1 MTVRQWKRIITFT
14 VVALIIALVV
24 ALMAIKSENQELFD
38 EHGEII
44 TFLEETQEAGEI
56 SSEDIIKIG
65 KELKAKE
72 GQLHPEYQTKYK
84 NLYVDNDFLY
94 DETSEEGNNK
104 KVYLTFDD
112 GPSTEN
118 TEKILKVLK
127 KYDVKATFFVIYRNS
142 EEEEDLYR
150 RIIEEGHTIG
160 IHSASHNYEKIY
172 KSVDA
177 YLKDFNKLSKHIEE
191 LTGVKPEIFRFPGGS
206 VNSYNGAVYEQIISE
221 MTRRGYTYYDWDV
234 SSGDAS
240 YGTASA
246 NWITNNVVNGVR
258 KGKSNIVLMHDTN
271 AKDTTVEALP
281 KIIEKLKKKG
291 YTFEKLTKDV
301 KPVTFGYLE

>member
-301 KPVTFGYLE
+301 KPVTFGYLQ

>member
-1 MTVRQWKRIITFT
+1 MTVRQWKRIIFFT
-14 VVALIIALVV
+14 VVALIIGLVV
-24 ALMAIKSENQELFD
+24 ALVATRAKYREFFD

-44 TFLEETQEAGEI
+44 TFLEETQAAGEI

-65 KELKAKE
+65 KELKASV
-72 GQLHPEYQTKYK
+72 GQQHPEYQTKYK
-84 NLYVDNDFLY
+84 DLYVDNDFVY
-94 DETSEEGNNK
+94 DDTAEEGNNK

-118 TEKILKVLK
+118 TEKILKILK

-142 EEEEDLYR
+142 DEEKELYR

-172 KSVDA
+172 ESVEA
-177 YLKDFNKLSKHIEE
+177 YLEDFNKLSKHIEE

-206 VNSYNGAVYEQIISE
+206 VNSYNGAIYEQIISE

-258 KGKSNIVLMHDTN
+258 KSKTNIVLMHDTN
-271 AKDTTVEALP
+271 AKDTTVQALP
-281 KIIEKLKKKG
+281 KIIQKLKKKG

-301 KPVTFGYLE
+301 KPVTFGYLQ

>member
-65 KELKAKE
+65 KELKARE

-206 VNSYNGAVYEQIISE
+206 INSYNGAVYEQIISE

-301 KPVTFGYLE
+301 KPVTFGYLQ

>member
-1 MTVRQWKRIITFT
+1 MTVKQWKRIITFT

-24 ALMAIKSENQELFD
+24 ALMATKSENQELFD

-65 KELKAKE
+65 KELKARE

>member
-1 MTVRQWKRIITFT
+1 MTVRKWKRIITFT

-24 ALMAIKSENQELFD
+24 ALMATKSENQELFD

-65 KELKAKE
+65 KELKARE

-301 KPVTFGYLE
+301 KPVTFGYLQ

>member
-1 MTVRQWKRIITFT
+1 MTVRKWKRIITFT

-301 KPVTFGYLE
+301 KPVTFGYLQ

>member
-1 MTVRQWKRIITFT
+1 M
-14 VVALIIALVV
+14 
-24 ALMAIKSENQELFD
+24 
-38 EHGEII
+38 
-44 TFLEETQEAGEI
+44 
-56 SSEDIIKIG
+56 
-65 KELKAKE
+65 
-72 GQLHPEYQTKYK
+72 
-84 NLYVDNDFLY
+84 
-94 DETSEEGNNK
+94 
-104 KVYLTFDD
+104 
-112 GPSTEN
+112 
-118 TEKILKVLK
+118 
-127 KYDVKATFFVIYRNS
+127 
-142 EEEEDLYR
+142 
-150 RIIEEGHTIG
+150 
-160 IHSASHNYEKIY
+160 
-172 KSVDA
+172 DA

>member
-1 MTVRQWKRIITFT
+1 MTVKQWKRIITFT

-65 KELKAKE
+65 KELKARE

-301 KPVTFGYLE
+301 KPVTFGYLQ

>member
-1 MTVRQWKRIITFT
+1 MTVRQWKRIITAT
-14 VVALIIALVV
+14 VVLLIIGLVV
-24 ALMAIKSENQELFD
+24 ALVATRTKYKDFFD
-38 EHGEII
+38 EYGEII

-56 SSEDIIKIG
+56 SSDDIVKIG
-65 KELKAKE
+65 KELKARE

-84 NLYVDNDFLY
+84 NLYVDNDFVY
-94 DETSEEGNNK
+94 DETAEEGNNK

-118 TEKILKVLK
+118 TEKILAILK
-127 KYDVKATFFVIYRNS
+127 KYDIKATFFVIYRNS
-142 EEEEDLYR
+142 DEEKELYR
-150 RIIEEGHTIG
+150 RIVEEGHTIG
-160 IHSASHNYEKIY
+160 VHSASHNYEKIY
-172 KSVDA
+172 ESVEA

-246 NWITNNVVNGVR
+246 SWIAKNVVNGVR
-258 KGKSNIVLMHDTN
+258 KSKTNIVLMHDTN
-271 AKDTTVEALP
+271 AKDTTVQALTQ
-281 KIIEKLKKKG
+281 IIEKLKKKG

-301 KPVTFGYLE
+301 KPVTFGYLQ